1 MKGIC
6 PICRNVAT
14 EGSQFCKLHHRAR
27 VQMESAFD
35 KWQLAYSNQVSKRAF
50 LERVL
55 LLPGTGQRVREVIH
69 FILEND
75 LH

>member
-1 MKGIC
+1 
-6 PICRNVAT
+6 
-14 EGSQFCKLHHRAR
+14 
-27 VQMESAFD
+27 MESAFD